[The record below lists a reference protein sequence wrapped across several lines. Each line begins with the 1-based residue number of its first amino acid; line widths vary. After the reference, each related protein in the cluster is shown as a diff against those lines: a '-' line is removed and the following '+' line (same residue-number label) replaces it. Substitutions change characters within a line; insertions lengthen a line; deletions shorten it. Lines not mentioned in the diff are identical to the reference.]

1 MIDEG
6 ELMQVLTG
14 FKTVIN
20 ELVEKVD
27 SLTAQMNEHKA
38 TYDDRINSL
47 EKTLFEDILNPAKE
61 AMEAAEKDERFG
73 EFEGR
78 YSEKFSPLMD
88 DVKKIE
94 GEDFNLLR
102 NAFDEYDA
110 LEEKPD
116 EGEYMDK
123 VFEKV
128 LSQVNEIRE
137 KYGAEKI
144 EIKAEAD
151 GDVEVKADGKDVTDE
166 VTGGEGGEGK
176 LDETKETEKVEIS
189 GSNPETDDPEEI
201 AKLMAEFEK
210 SR

>member
-38 TYDDRINSL
+38 TYDERINSL

-151 GDVEVKADGKDVTDE
+151 GDVEVKADGKDVTDD
-166 VTGGEGGEGK
+166 VTGGEGGEEKPG
-176 LDETKETEKVEIS
+176 ETKETEKVEIS
-189 GSNPETDDPEEI
+189 GGNPETDDPEEI

>member
-20 ELVEKVD
+20 EIVEKVD
-27 SLTAQMNEHKA
+27 SLATQMNEHKA
-38 TYDDRINSL
+38 AYDDRINSL

-151 GDVEVKADGKDVTDE
+151 GDVTVKADGKDVTDD
-166 VTGGEGGEGK
+166 VTGGEGGEEKPG
-176 LDETKETEKVEIS
+176 ETKETEKVEIS

>member
-27 SLTAQMNEHKA
+27 SLTTQMNEHKA
-38 TYDDRINSL
+38 TYDERINSL

-94 GEDFNLLR
+94 GEDYNLLR

-151 GDVEVKADGKDVTDE
+151 GDVEVKADGKDVTDD
-166 VTGGEGGEGK
+166 VTGDKGGEEKPG
-176 LDETKETEKVEIS
+176 ETEETEKIEIS